1 MYWYQIKELLPL
13 QQKFKDL
20 VTQLE
25 LKSHDLSL
33 MENRA
38 KQNEHH
44 KVEPYLQEA
53 FKWHINSAGFSIVNP
68 GCLLSRIRD
77 NFSHFLSQS

>member
-44 KVEPYLQEA
+44 KVEPYL
-53 FKWHINSAGFSIVNP
+53 
-68 GCLLSRIRD
+68 
-77 NFSHFLSQS
+77 